1 MHEWVASEPAKIH
14 PRRANILDVN
24 APCARNACIWNT
36 IGTIFYVKSVAVKW
50 VQKWEGITWS
60 VIKRVV
66 MRLFWLLCNCGWCT
80 SLSFTYIKQRDIC
93 DLRRPMGTSSGQDEE
108 TTSKIWTSE
117 GWQAGRDEPWATC
130 ELSLVP
136 TFPCLLPSVPSP
148 WVSEDGYL
156 WEQRKVNMWHDFE
169 TRWSIIYFLIDYL

>member
-36 IGTIFYVKSVAVKW
+36 IGTIFHVKSVAVKW

-66 MRLFWLLCNCGWCT
+66 MRLFWLLCNCGWCS
-80 SLSFTYIKQRDIC
+80 SLSFTYNAAGY
-93 DLRRPMGTSSGQDEE
+93 LRSSETHEQFVGTGRRNHGQNLDQQVLTSRPRR
-108 TTSKIWTSE
+108 
-117 GWQAGRDEPWATC
+117 A
-130 ELSLVP
+130 L
-136 TFPCLLPSVPSP
+136 
-148 WVSEDGYL
+148 GYL
-156 WEQRKVNMWHDFE
+156 WTLADPDFPVLSFFSPE
-169 TRWSIIYFLIDYL
+169 SLGLWGWLFVGTTQG

>member
-80 SLSFTYIKQRDIC
+80 SLSFTYKAAGYLRSSETHGHFVGTGRRNHEQNLDQRG
-93 DLRRPMGTSSGQDEE
+93 LTSRPRR
-108 TTSKIWTSE
+108 
-117 GWQAGRDEPWATC
+117 A
-130 ELSLVP
+130 L
-136 TFPCLLPSVPSP
+136 
-148 WVSEDGYL
+148 GYL
-156 WEQRKVNMWHDFE
+156 WTLAGPDFPVPSSFSPE
-169 TRWSIIYFLIDYL
+169 SRVPGSLRMAICGNNARLICDTILKQGEA